1 MAARATTPTALL
13 PVFPEARGSL
23 GGSRA
28 PALAYDQLRRLI
40 LAAGFEMLEER
51 RLARVRVRVSGQ
63 WEGSGSGS
71 GLGSGGCRAS
81 ITTCQASSRGASTLA
96 STGRRDPQRSTPA
109 DGAR

>member
-13 PVFPEARGSL
+13 PVPRSLAPCALCGPCCSQVFPEARGSL

-40 LAAGFEMLEER
+40 LAAGFELLEER
-51 RLARVRVRVSGQ
+51 RLARVRGRVSGQ

-71 GLGSGGCRAS
+71 GSGSG
-81 ITTCQASSRGASTLA
+81 LV
-96 STGRRDPQRSTPA
+96 
-109 DGAR
+109 